1 MSVRASLISF
11 FLRRTLKKRMAEFD
25 DPADVRQAPSLPGS
39 GVPKDVRIRPVDAGG
54 VCAEWITPEGAAAD
68 AALLY
73 LHGGGYVFGGL
84 DSHRDI
90 ASRLAMASGVRALL
104 IDYRLAPEHR
114 FPAPVED
121 ATAVYRWLLDSGQAP
136 DRLIVAGDSAGGGLS
151 VALMLNLRALGLP
164 LPKAAV
170 LMSPWTDL
178 ANTGESVSRYSAA
191 DAMISPQ
198 AVKKFADLYL
208 DGQNP
213 EDPLASPHY
222 ADLSGLP
229 PVQVL
234 VGSEEVLLSDSER
247 LVEKINAA
255 GGMAEIAVWPKMPH
269 VFPILA
275 GVIPE
280 GRQAIEDM
288 SRFIQGKL
296 GLSTSG

>member
-1 MSVRASLISF
+1 MSIRASLISF

-39 GVPKDVRIRPVDAGG
+39 GVPKDIRIEPVDAAG
-54 VCAEWITPEGAAAD
+54 VPAEWLTPEGAAEG

-90 ASRLAMASGVRALL
+90 ACRLARASGVRTLL

-121 ATAVYRWLLDSGQAP
+121 ATAVYQWLLDGGQAAEQ
-136 DRLIVAGDSAGGGLS
+136 LVVAGDSAGGGLS
-151 VALMLNLRALGLP
+151 TALMVNLKALALP

-178 ANTGESVSRYSAA
+178 ANTGESVAA
-191 DAMISPQ
+191 NDDLDAMISPQ
-198 AVKKFADLYL
+198 AVTKFAGLYL
-208 DGQNP
+208 DGQDP
-213 EDPLASPHY
+213 TDPLASPHY

-247 LVEKINAA
+247 LVEKIEAA
-255 GGMAEIAVWPKMPH
+255 GGSAELAVWPKMPH
-269 VFPILA
+269 VFPVLA

-280 GRQAIEDM
+280 GRRAIQDM
-288 SRFIQGKL
+288 AGFIRTNL
-296 GLSTSG
+296 GLS